1 MRAAGFSC
9 KVVRQASAV
18 MPTVSKIRVP
28 PASNAWLNRQG
39 VAIDGI

>member
-1 MRAAGFSC
+1 MRAAGSSC

-18 MPTVSKIRVP
+18 MPTVSRIRVP